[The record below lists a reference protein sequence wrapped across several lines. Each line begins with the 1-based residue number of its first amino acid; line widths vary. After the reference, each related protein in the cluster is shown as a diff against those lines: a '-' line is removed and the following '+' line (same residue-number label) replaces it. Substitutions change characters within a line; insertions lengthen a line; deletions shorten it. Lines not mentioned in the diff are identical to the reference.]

1 MGEAGK
7 CRCCR
12 FRIYNLS
19 GRTTR
24 DANNL
29 SGTSKEPIIIKIALK
44 DVTIFAP
51 QPSLRRQNW
60 DDPLNELREI
70 VKQIDIPSIP
80 ELPKC

>member
-7 CRCCR
+7 CCSCRC
-12 FRIYNLS
+12 RICNLS
-19 GRTTR
+19 VRTTG

-60 DDPLNELREI
+60 DDPLNDLREL
-70 VKQIDIPSIP
+70 VQQIDVPSLP
-80 ELPKC
+80 ELPNF

>member
-7 CRCCR
+7 CRSCR
-12 FRIYNLS
+12 YRICNLS
-19 GRTTR
+19 GRTTG

-29 SGTSKEPIIIKIALK
+29 SGTSKESIITKIALK

-51 QPSLRRQNW
+51 QPSLGRQNW
-60 DDPLNELREI
+60 DNPLNELREL
-70 VKQIDIPSIP
+70 VKQIDILSIP

>member
-29 SGTSKEPIIIKIALK
+29 SGTSKESIITKIALK

-51 QPSLRRQNW
+51 QPSLGRQNW
-60 DDPLNELREI
+60 DNPLNDRREL
-70 VKQIDIPSIP
+70 VQQIDVPSLP

>member
-1 MGEAGK
+1 M
-7 CRCCR
+7 
-12 FRIYNLS
+12 S
-19 GRTTR
+19 GRTTG

-60 DDPLNELREI
+60 DNPLNELREL

>member
-29 SGTSKEPIIIKIALK
+29 SGTSKESIITKIALK

-51 QPSLRRQNW
+51 QPSLGRQNW
-60 DDPLNELREI
+60 DNPLNDRREL
-70 VKQIDIPSIP
+70 VQQIDVPSLP
-80 ELPKC
+80 ELPKF

>member
-1 MGEAGK
+1 
-7 CRCCR
+7 
-12 FRIYNLS
+12 LS
-19 GRTTR
+19 GRTTG

-60 DDPLNELREI
+60 DDPLNDLREL
-70 VKQIDIPSIP
+70 VQQIDVPCLL
-80 ELPKC
+80 ELIKC

>member
-1 MGEAGK
+1 M
-7 CRCCR
+7 
-12 FRIYNLS
+12 S
-19 GRTTR
+19 GRTTG

-60 DDPLNELREI
+60 DDPLNDLREL
-70 VKQIDIPSIP
+70 VQQIDVPCLL
-80 ELPKC
+80 ELIKC

>member
-7 CRCCR
+7 CCSCRC
-12 FRIYNLS
+12 RIYDLS
-19 GRTTR
+19 DGTTG

-60 DDPLNELREI
+60 DDPLNDLREL
-70 VKQIDIPSIP
+70 VQQIDVPCLP
-80 ELPKC
+80 ELIKC

>member
-19 GRTTR
+19 GRTTG

-29 SGTSKEPIIIKIALK
+29 SGTSKESIITKIALK

-51 QPSLRRQNW
+51 QPSLGRQNW
-60 DDPLNELREI
+60 DNPLNDRREL
-70 VKQIDIPSIP
+70 VQQIDVPSLP
-80 ELPKC
+80 ELPKF

>member
-51 QPSLRRQNW
+51 QPSLGRQNW
-60 DDPLNELREI
+60 DNPLNELREL
-70 VKQIDIPSIP
+70 VKQIDILSIP

>member
-29 SGTSKEPIIIKIALK
+29 SGTSKESIIIKIALK

-51 QPSLRRQNW
+51 QPSLGRQNW
-60 DDPLNELREI
+60 DNPLNDRREL
-70 VKQIDIPSIP
+70 VQQIDVPCLP
-80 ELPKC
+80 ELPKF

>member
-7 CRCCR
+7 CRSCR
-12 FRIYNLS
+12 YRICNLS
-19 GRTTR
+19 GRTTG

-60 DDPLNELREI
+60 DDPLNDLREL
-70 VKQIDIPSIP
+70 VQQIDVPCLP
-80 ELPKC
+80 ELIKC

>member
-7 CRCCR
+7 CRSCR
-12 FRIYNLS
+12 YRICNLS
-19 GRTTR
+19 GRTTG

-29 SGTSKEPIIIKIALK
+29 SGTSKESIITKIALK

-51 QPSLRRQNW
+51 QPSLGRQNW
-60 DDPLNELREI
+60 DNPLNKLREL
-70 VKQIDIPSIP
+70 VKQIDILSIP

>member
-7 CRCCR
+7 CRSCR
-12 FRIYNLS
+12 YRICNLS
-19 GRTTR
+19 DRAIG

-29 SGTSKEPIIIKIALK
+29 SRTSKEPIIIKIALI

-60 DDPLNELREI
+60 DNPLNDRREL
-70 VKQIDIPSIP
+70 VQQIDVPSLP
-80 ELPKC
+80 ELPKF